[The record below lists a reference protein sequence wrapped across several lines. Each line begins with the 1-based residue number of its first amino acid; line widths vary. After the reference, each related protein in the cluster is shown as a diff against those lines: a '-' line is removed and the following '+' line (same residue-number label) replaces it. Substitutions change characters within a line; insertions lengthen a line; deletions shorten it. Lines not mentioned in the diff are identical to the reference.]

1 MWELIWIAEY
11 IAIGLVLWYKSRQ
24 PPQTLGEQ
32 FYELAQVAQRE
43 HSFLMDTTQTRLAG
57 GPTVRLGRVGEY
69 YEKDVHCNS

>member
-1 MWELIWIAEY
+1 MWEMIWVVGY
-11 IAIGLVLWYKSRQ
+11 IAICLAMRYKSRQ

-57 GPTVRLGRVGEY
+57 GPTVRLGRVGKY
-69 YEKDVHCNS
+69 YD